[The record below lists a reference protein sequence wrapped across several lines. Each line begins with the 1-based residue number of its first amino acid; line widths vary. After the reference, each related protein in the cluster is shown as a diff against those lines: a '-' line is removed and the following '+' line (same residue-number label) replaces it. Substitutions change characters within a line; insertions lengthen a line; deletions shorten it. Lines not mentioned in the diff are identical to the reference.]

1 MSNLLFIPLNNFS
14 LIWTDVDIQ
23 QGQPIQQGNIR
34 GYQNTSLP
42 PFHSQWRIAMDL
54 ATKIFYKIIH
64 IFSDPKIFNV
74 FNIGKFCNW
83 GKQLLIIS
91 QDGTVGQY
99 FTDADDW

>member
-23 QGQPIQQGNIR
+23 QSQPIQQGNIT
-34 GYQNTSLP
+34 GYQNTSIPL
-42 PFHSQWRIAMDL
+42 FHSQWRIAMNL
-54 ATKIFYKIIH
+54 ATKIFY
-64 IFSDPKIFNV
+64 IFSDPKRFNV
-74 FNIGKFCNW
+74 FNIGTFCDW
-83 GKQLLIIS
+83 EKQLLIIS